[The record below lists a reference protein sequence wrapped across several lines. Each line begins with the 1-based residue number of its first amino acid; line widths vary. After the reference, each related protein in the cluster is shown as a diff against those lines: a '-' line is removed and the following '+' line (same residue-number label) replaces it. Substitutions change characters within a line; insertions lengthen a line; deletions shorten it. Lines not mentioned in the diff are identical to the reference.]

1 MTPPPGDE
9 SRAFVSPLY
18 FRLLAALA
26 LALGLLAGYPLLR
39 EPLAA
44 GGWLYAALLAILAVA
59 CLGAWLALNRAR
71 AQRLALWL
79 RSHGA
84 FAWIVA
90 ALAALGG
97 LAGWVATANA
107 RWALEALPQMAWL
120 ALTGLLLFALAFS
133 GQPRARL
140 LGLAGRT
147 AFVLVCVALTY
158 LALDLSLR
166 AMPALVPQ
174 SAWGH
179 LRDPGLRLGAYYD
192 FFDQPVRLG
201 YRYRPNRAEW
211 LPARD
216 TGLPTFRVRF
226 ITDENGFRN
235 TPPLAER
242 YDVVASGDSFTAGDF
257 VDDAWPLLLEQISGL
272 STLNLGIRG
281 WGPQAAAEALKAFG
295 LPADPEWVIVGYYE
309 GNDLRDAAIY
319 EQARASGLDWVE
331 WSRSVVGRQPLD
343 SWLAWQSL
351 RYGLHDFAT
360 RLLGSGQDGAASA
373 RRFPL
378 DLPLGDR
385 TVSLGFYDDQ
395 TSYLSASRADIE
407 ASTNLALTE
416 TALRDLKAACDA
428 QGARLLLAY
437 LPSKE
442 HVYLPLVDDEAALD
456 VILSGA
462 RPVTLGD
469 DGYLAMGEPPLAP
482 EALWPHLDD
491 QRAALAA
498 LAGRLGADFVD
509 LTPEFQAATA
519 AGRDLYFPTNA
530 HWTQEG
536 QQLAA
541 ELMAAYL
548 LAGRE

>member
-1 MTPPPGDE
+1 MTSPLGDE
-9 SRAFVSPLY
+9 SRALASPLY
-18 FRLLAALA
+18 FRSLSTLALA
-26 LALGLLAGYPLLR
+26 LALLAGHPLLR

-44 GGWLYAALLAILAVA
+44 GGWLYVMVLAALAAG
-59 CLGAWLALNRAR
+59 CLLAWLALNRTRAR
-71 AQRLALWL
+71 RLALWL
-79 RSHGA
+79 RRQRFFTWMIG
-84 FAWIVA
+84 

-97 LAGWVATANA
+97 LAGWVATADA
-107 RWALEALPQMAWL
+107 RWAWELLPQMAWL
-120 ALTGLLLFALAFS
+120 ALTGLILFALAFS

-140 LGLAGRT
+140 LGRAGRT
-147 AFVLVCVALTY
+147 VFVLACAALTY

-192 FFDQPVRLG
+192 FFDQPLRLG

-226 ITDENGFRN
+226 VTDENGFRN
-235 TPPLAER
+235 TPPLAEL
-242 YDVVASGDSFTAGDF
+242 YDVVATGDSFTAGDF
-257 VDDAWPLLLEQISGL
+257 VDDAWPVLLEQVSGL

-281 WGPQAAAEALKAFG
+281 WGPQAEAEAAKAFG
-295 LPADPEWVIVGYYE
+295 LPVDPDWVIVGYYE

-351 RYGLHDFAT
+351 RYGLHDFGT
-360 RLLGSGQDGAASA
+360 RLLGSGEESA
-373 RRFPL
+373 TSTRRFPL

-407 ASTNLALTE
+407 ASTNYALTE
-416 TALRDLKAACDA
+416 AALRGLKAACDA

-442 HVYLPLVDDEAALD
+442 RVYLPLVEDGAALD

-469 DGYLAMGEPPLAP
+469 DGYLAMGQPPLAP
-482 EALWPHLDD
+482 ETLWSHLDD
-491 QRAALAA
+491 QRAAMEA
-498 LAGRLGADFVD
+498 LAEHLDADFLD
-509 LTPEFQAATA
+509 LTPAFQTATA
-519 AGRDLYFPTNA
+519 EGRDLYFPVNA

-536 QQLAA
+536 QRLAA
-541 ELMAAYL
+541 EIVAAYL
-548 LAGRE
+548 RDRR